1 MVKMIKVS
9 FTCIVFRYS
18 AINGIKLAI
27 ASDLYIHIHFNY
39 IYTYIYIYVYI
50 YIYFGFLTKTTKLSH
65 CNVFHRLIVSFQRFR

>member
-39 IYTYIYIYVYI
+39 IYTYIYICLYI
-50 YIYFGFLTKTTKLSH
+50 YILWIFNKNNKTFPLQ
-65 CNVFHRLIVSFQRFR
+65 CVS